1 MDKYNLVEKYKC
13 ERCDYITSVKCNYD
27 KHLLTAK
34 HKDNITD
41 KYKIVEIY
49 KCDICDYNTSRKYNY
64 DKHLLSSKHNLDN
77 SINSDKSINKEI
89 KCICGK
95 IYKYIQGL
103 SKHKKICNY
112 KPSQEPTQEPS
123 KEPTQ
128 EPSQELNQ
136 QNIFVQ
142 TNINMFIDIIKQNNE
157 FKELLIEQNK
167 QQNQLI
173 NKFMERENQII
184 NNNNNSNNTINNQT
198 NNQTFNL
205 NFFLNETCKDAMNVK
220 EFLDNLNPTV
230 DDLENVGEKGFV
242 KGISEIILKSLRG
255 MEITKR
261 PIHCTDIKREVVYL
275 KEDDK
280 WNKDDTNNS
289 KMKELIRKVEN
300 KNFCNICEWQNNHP
314 DTRILDSPDYIKQNM
329 LMEKSC
335 EAVNNED
342 RVRGKV
348 LKELLKE
355 IHINGKQ

>member
-1 MDKYNLVEKYKC
+1 MDTENPDLVNIFYSCDRCDYKTSNKYNFNRHYLTAKCSTDVKNMKITEEKFECKK
-13 ERCDYITSVKCNYD
+13 CDYITDNKFSYS
-27 KHLLTAK
+27 KHLLTVK
-34 HKDNITD
+34 HNMDTKDKKWEKVIDNGA
-41 KYKIVEIY
+41 EIY
-49 KCDICDYNTSRKYNY
+49 KCN
-64 DKHLLSSKHNLDN
+64 
-77 SINSDKSINKEI
+77 
-89 KCICGK
+89 CGK
-95 IYKYIQGL
+95 SYKYSQGL
-103 SKHKKICNY
+103 SKHKKYCKNNDKNKDNDKDNDKNNY
-112 KPSQEPTQEPS
+112 KNTFKNTILDPVS
-123 KEPTQ
+123 
-128 EPSQELNQ
+128 
-136 QNIFVQ
+136 IFE
-142 TNINMFIDIIKQNNE
+142 IIKQNNE
-157 FKELLIEQNK
+157 FKELMI

-184 NNNNNSNNTINNQT
+184 NNNSNNTINQT

>member
-1 MDKYNLVEKYKC
+1 MEKNVEEKKAKTYTC
-13 ERCDYITSVKCNYD
+13 ITCNYICI
-27 KHLLTAK
+27 KKNHYENHLNTKK
-34 HKDNITD
+34 HKEKTNG
-41 KYKIVEIY
+41 EI
-49 KCDICDYNTSRKYNY
+49 I
-64 DKHLLSSKHNLDN
+64 
-77 SINSDKSINKEI
+77 I
-89 KCICGK
+89 KNVCICGK
-95 IYKYIQGL
+95 KMNNRQGL
-103 SKHKKICNY
+103 YRHKKVCNY
-112 KPSQEPTQEPS
+112 KPIENLTEEPIEEPNYEKLIHEPS
-123 KEPTQ
+123 EVPT
-128 EPSQELNQ
+128 EESIEKPTEEVNQ

-142 TNINMFIDIIKQNNE
+142 ANINIFLDIIKENQE
-157 FKELLIEQNK
+157 IKKLLIEQNK
-167 QQNQLI
+167 QVIELHKENNELI
-173 NKFMERENQII
+173 NKFMEREQV
-184 NNNNNSNNTINNQT
+184 NNNSNNTINNQT

-289 KMKELIRKVEN
+289 KMKELIRRVEN
-300 KNFCNICEWQNNHP
+300 KNFSNIYHWQQMNPNV
-314 DTRILDSPDYIKQNM
+314 RVLDSPEYNKQLL
-329 LMEKSC
+329 LMDRSG
-335 EAVNNED
+335 EAINNED

-355 IHINGKQ
+355 IHINGK

>member
-1 MDKYNLVEKYKC
+1 
-13 ERCDYITSVKCNYD
+13 
-27 KHLLTAK
+27 
-34 HKDNITD
+34 
-41 KYKIVEIY
+41 
-49 KCDICDYNTSRKYNY
+49 
-64 DKHLLSSKHNLDN
+64 
-77 SINSDKSINKEI
+77 
-89 KCICGK
+89 
-95 IYKYIQGL
+95 
-103 SKHKKICNY
+103 
-112 KPSQEPTQEPS
+112 
-123 KEPTQ
+123 
-128 EPSQELNQ
+128 
-136 QNIFVQ
+136 
-142 TNINMFIDIIKQNNE
+142 
-157 FKELLIEQNK
+157 
-167 QQNQLI
+167 
-173 NKFMERENQII
+173 MERENQII
-184 NNNNNSNNTINNQT
+184 NNNNSNNTINQT

-314 DTRILDSPDYIKQNM
+314 DTRILDSPDYIKQNI
-329 LMEKSC
+329 LIDISC

-355 IHINGKQ
+355 IHINGKS